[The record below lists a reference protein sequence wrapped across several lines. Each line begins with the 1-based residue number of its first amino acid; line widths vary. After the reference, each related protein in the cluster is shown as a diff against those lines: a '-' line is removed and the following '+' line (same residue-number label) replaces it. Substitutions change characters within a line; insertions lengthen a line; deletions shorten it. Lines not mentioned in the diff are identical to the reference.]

1 VLGTYLDRA
10 LRLATDKLRRFFKDN
25 KYTDF
30 SSAEDFADKLLEALE
45 SVQNAVFS
53 SSSARNIIKRTTKSI
68 YEFYRLK
75 DPAPFGESSPIKLR
89 LGGAD
94 INSIKF
100 VEKLDHFYF
109 SKFSDNTSQSFRK
122 FFIERY
128 LANGAVLFESERSA
142 EFDLFREQLG
152 EKYQNLTDRQIK
164 TIVQTSVQRIRNWA
178 HIGSLSQAELEKAK
192 IVALL
197 DSRTTEICRELDG
210 KIFRIGVAQK
220 SIERLN
226 QLEPGAFAKE
236 MYESQ
241 IGKAISKEPVKTVQ
255 SFLEK
260 DGKTISDDLVKTGRG
275 FPPYHP
281 NCRTRVVGLIPGIDE
296 DA

>member
-1 VLGTYLDRA
+1 MLGTYLDRA
-10 LRLATDKLRRFFKDN
+10 VRLIIDKLRGFFKDN

-30 SSAEDFADKLLEALE
+30 NSAEDFADKLLDALE
-45 SVQNAVFS
+45 NVQNAVFS
-53 SSSARNIIKRTTKSI
+53 SSSVRDVIKRTTKSI

-75 DPAPFGESSPIKLR
+75 DASPFGETSPIKLR

-100 VEKLDHFYF
+100 IEKLDHFYL
-109 SKFSDNTSQSFRK
+109 SKFADNTSQPLRK

-152 EKYQNLTDRQIK
+152 EKYQRLNDRQIQ
-164 TIVQTSVQRIRNWA
+164 TIIQTSVQRIRNWA

-192 IVALL
+192 IVAVL

-236 MYESQ
+236 MYESN

-275 FPPYHP
+275 FPPLHP
-281 NCRTRVVGLIPGIDE
+281 NCRSRIQGLIPGIDD